1 VRLSHVADAVASG
14 IGWRVGKFAK
24 VRHATQVL
32 LVLAGVALPLQ
43 ETDGEDAQSHA

>member
-1 VRLSHVADAVASG
+1 
-14 IGWRVGKFAK
+14 

-32 LVLAGVALPLQ
+32 LVLAGVTLALQ